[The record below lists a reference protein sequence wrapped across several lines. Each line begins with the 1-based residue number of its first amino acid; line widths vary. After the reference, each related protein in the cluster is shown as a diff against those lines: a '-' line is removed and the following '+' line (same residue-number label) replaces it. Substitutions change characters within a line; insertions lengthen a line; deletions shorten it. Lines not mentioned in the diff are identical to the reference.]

1 MGKVR
6 SSSGTQLDFQT
17 ILGDLRAAARLG
29 TEEALDL
36 ALEPLGEWEDFRANR
51 RLPASAVRERLVPL
65 GVVLAAPT
73 VPLGYLRG
81 LAEEPLA
88 GARAIAAAALLRRYL
103 AGEKNALAPLRRL
116 AADRREEVRV
126 AMLAALPPKGEMPAE
141 RLLAFLR
148 ALLSAKRFAPEAAA
162 LTAFVL
168 LPSLAESAPKEACA
182 LAKTVARDER
192 PTIGKALGDAL
203 RECATTG
210 AAKEVLALLKN
221 LAAQN
226 ALPVETAARALRGGW
241 HPPLIQERLAL
252 LKALETKTGG
262 TRALRRTRTE
272 LENLVPIRKIHHA
285 CCSYSPR

>member
-1 MGKVR
+1 M
-6 SSSGTQLDFQT
+6 DFQT

-51 RLPASAVRERLVPL
+51 RLPAPAVRERLVPL
-65 GVVLAAPT
+65 GIALAAPT
-73 VPLGYLRG
+73 VPLGYVRG

-116 AADRREEVRV
+116 AADRRQEVRV
-126 AMLAALPPKGEMPAE
+126 ALLAALQPTGALPAE
-141 RLLAFLR
+141 RLHAFLR
-148 ALLSAKRFAPEAAA
+148 PLLSAKRPVPEAAA
-162 LTAFVL
+162 LTAIAF
-168 LPSLAESAPKEACA
+168 LPHLAESAPQEACA
-182 LAKTVARDER
+182 LTETVARDER
-192 PTIGKALGDAL
+192 PTIRKALGDAL
-203 RECATTG
+203 RECATAA

-226 ALPVETAARALRGGW
+226 DLPAEMAARALRGSW
-241 HPPLIQERLAL
+241 HPPLIHERLAL
-252 LKALETKTGG
+252 LEALEAKTGG

-272 LENLVPIRKIHHA
+272 LENLEETTDDPD
-285 CCSYSPR
+285 